1 MRILLDTCVIMDAVQ
16 KRAPFADDAKKIFRE
31 AAMNGFIGCITAK
44 ASTDIYYLAHRCT
57 HSDRD
62 TRIILTK
69 LFALFDVLDTAAL
82 DCKKAIS
89 SSVADYEDAV
99 MIETAVSNGI
109 DYIVTRNTKDYKA
122 SPIPVLSP
130 DAFLQMLEQEQNP
143 FLQTGDSDEA
153 NK

>member
-16 KRAPFADDAKKIFRE
+16 NRAPFADDAKKIFRE
-31 AAMNGFIGCITAK
+31 AAMNSFIGCITAK
-44 ASTDIYYLAHRCT
+44 ASTDIYYLTYRCT
-57 HSDRD
+57 HSDKD
-62 TRIILTK
+62 TRVILTK

-130 DAFLQMLEQEQNP
+130 DAFLQMLIQEQNP
-143 FLQTGDSDEA
+143 FPQTGDND
-153 NK
+153 

>member
-1 MRILLDTCVIMDAVQ
+1 MRILLDTCIIMDAVQ
-16 KRAPFADDAKKIFRE
+16 NRAPFADDAKEIFRK
-31 AAMNGFIGCITAK
+31 AAMNSFIGCITAK
-44 ASTDIYYLAHRCT
+44 ASTDIYYLTHRCT
-57 HSDRD
+57 HSDKD
-62 TRIILTK
+62 TRVILTK

-109 DYIVTRNTKDYKA
+109 DYIVTRNEKDYKV

-130 DAFLQMLEQEQNP
+130 DTFLQMLEQEQNP
-143 FLQTGDSDEA
+143 FSQTGDSD
-153 NK
+153 